1 MLNTGDQ
8 KCYCANYIPTCV
20 IISTWHFKKRN
31 RLKDI

>member
-20 IISTWHFKKRN
+20 IISTWTFQKA
-31 RLKDI
+31 